1 LFFGVSIYTILK
13 KLAVD
18 MENNI
23 RKLRKMHNLT
33 QIELADKTNVTRQT
47 IIAIEK
53 NKYDPSLKLAFKIA
67 KLLKVSMEKIFI
79 LDDNENNK
87 W

>member
-1 LFFGVSIYTILK
+1 MK
-13 KLAVD
+13 
-18 MENNI
+18 NNI

-33 QIELADKTNVTRQT
+33 QKELADKTNVSRQT

-67 KLLKVSMEKIFI
+67 KLLKVPIENIFI
-79 LDDNENNK
+79 LNDD
-87 W
+87 

>member
-1 LFFGVSIYTILK
+1 
-13 KLAVD
+13 

-33 QIELADKTNVTRQT
+33 QIELADKTDVSRQT

-53 NKYDPSLKLAFKIA
+53 NKYDPSLKLALKIA
-67 KLLKVSMEKIFI
+67 KLLKVPVENIFTLNI
-79 LDDNENNK
+79 D
-87 W
+87 

>member
-1 LFFGVSIYTILK
+1 
-13 KLAVD
+13 

-23 RKLRKMHNLT
+23 RELRKMHKLT
-33 QIELADKTNVTRQT
+33 QMELADKTNVTRQT

-67 KLLKVSMEKIFI
+67 KLLKVSVENIFI
-79 LDDNENNK
+79 FNDDK
-87 W
+87 YSKR

>member
-1 LFFGVSIYTILK
+1 MK
-13 KLAVD
+13 
-18 MENNI
+18 NNI
-23 RKLRKMHNLT
+23 RKFRKMHNLT

-67 KLLKVSMEKIFI
+67 KLLKVPMEKIFI
-79 LDDNENNK
+79 LDDKGNNK
-87 W
+87 R